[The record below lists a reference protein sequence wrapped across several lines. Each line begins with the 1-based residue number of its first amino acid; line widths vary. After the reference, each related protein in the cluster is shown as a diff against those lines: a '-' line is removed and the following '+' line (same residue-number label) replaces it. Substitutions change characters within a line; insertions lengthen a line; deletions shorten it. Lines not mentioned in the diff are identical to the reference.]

1 MKGGPQNVKLILSR
15 LIAILLLVI
24 PGIGAAYGFLLMKD
38 ALFLYF
44 ADMGNVELQNPDF
57 AWGKFILGFILF
69 IAGVSFI
76 GGWIFFRDRKRNY
89 LQPRFRPKR
98 KELPN
103 KDENAGAFPASG
115 EKDELPHS

>member
-1 MKGGPQNVKLILSR
+1 MKLILSR
-15 LIAILLLVI
+15 LIAILILVI
-24 PGIGAAYGFLLMKD
+24 PGVGAAYGFLLMKD

-76 GGWIFFRDRKRNY
+76 GGWIFFRDRKHNY
-89 LQPRFRPKR
+89 LQPRFQSKR
-98 KELPN
+98 KKLPA
-103 KDENAGAFPASG
+103 KEESAGAVHAAG